1 MGYAASVKRNVEAG
15 GIYRRT
21 QPGSRAGLAPGVLGS
36 RHPNFSPADD
46 DVIDLPKYAAFVSR
60 RRPEGTL
67 ANGYMAVHLKSGIRG
82 RATFTPGDSFSSGL
96 KGVRGV
102 TSLDQLWPLFVHGD
116 EELTRLAFAEATG
129 FAYDLEI
136 SAMTESGRLR
146 TRYNYDD
153 KYYEAQIH
161 GDISWSDV
169 ERVIIY
175 CETDYYGE
183 LMEAA
188 EAADHLEQFASD
200 NGYHFPVRIL
210 RGSHAG
216 PGGFRT
222 SAEVFAELAPNNRT

>member
-1 MGYAASVKRNVEAG
+1 MAANPAAFA
-15 GIYRRT
+15 
-21 QPGSRAGLAPGVLGS
+21 PGLPDVAQLVACSRA
-36 RHPNFSPADD
+36 PA
-46 DVIDLPKYAAFVSR
+46 
-60 RRPEGTL
+60 TL
-67 ANGYMAVHLKSGIRG
+67 ARG
-82 RATFTPGDSFSSGL
+82 A
-96 KGVRGV
+96 
-102 TSLDQLWPLFVHGD
+102 LDPMNSD